1 MSLNGSK
8 GGRKLKIPMLLNH
21 HQNLEVEGTG
31 EQGGG
36 GRKGDGWG
44 AGDGRD
50 KGGKRESN
58 TER

>member
-1 MSLNGSK
+1 MSLNGNK

-36 GRKGDGWG
+36 GGGRKGGGWG
-44 AGDGRD
+44 TGDKRD
-50 KGGKRESN
+50 KGGKREF
-58 TER
+58 